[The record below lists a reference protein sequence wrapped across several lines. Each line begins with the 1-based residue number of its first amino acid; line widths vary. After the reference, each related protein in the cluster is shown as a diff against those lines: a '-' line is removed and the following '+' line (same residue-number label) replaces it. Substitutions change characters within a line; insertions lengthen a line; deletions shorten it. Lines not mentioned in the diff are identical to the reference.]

1 MFSAPTI
8 PSPGI
13 EALRDALRQGGDAA
27 AAMAAIAAAS
37 RASMAAI
44 AEASRALSATSS
56 AAADKKPSSKEV
68 ANQEGQDD
76 GHEVEDE
83 ISYTPYKPT
92 KLKYGRDHPDPVVE
106 NATLAAVTPPD
117 ITYSEST
124 SWYRRARSF

>member
-27 AAMAAIAAAS
+27 AA
-37 RASMAAI
+37 MAAI

-124 SWYRRARSF
+124 SWYCRARSF